1 MGFKRGAPGIGSKY
15 SARDLASIDA
25 SGLRKMRP
33 LRISGRPLHNRKAR
47 QQSRRNPAMRM

>member
-1 MGFKRGAPGIGSKY
+1 MGFKRAAPGIGSKY